1 VRPSYLLR
9 RRFGSHKIGSAHR
22 VNMEGEKRPDAERR
36 CDRNHAHEVD
46 IAWLKCKTCPG
57 FVQRRCDNCPKWVRE
72 KAFKRHECNVALR
85 EKVGDGVP
93 DSGKEEDGKDSSS
106 GEGGSDEEKEQQKRP
121 RSLRSKKEMA
131 LFDPLQLELEH
142 MAGRKKRKSESD
154 AKLGKAPEPV
164 VPPAPPK
171 RKVGRPKKAR
181 NGVAAK
187 KPAASPKRK
196 AVAPKS
202 KPRVARPSLMAQSKE
217 RGNDGGRNA
226 APSPSK
232 KTRTEGAGVA
242 PSPARAAPTTAAAA
256 VAQLL
261 GDEKVEPKE
270 LHDLPED
277 LWQDMLKGQKI
288 GVRHALRRMA
298 GRK

>member
-1 VRPSYLLR
+1 
-9 RRFGSHKIGSAHR
+9 
-22 VNMEGEKRPDAERR
+22 VNVEGEKRPQAERR
-36 CDRNHAHEVD
+36 CCGNPAHEVD
-46 IAWLKCKTCPG
+46 IVWLECKSCKSS
-57 FVQRRCDNCPKWVRE
+57 VQRKCGKCLKWVGE
-72 KAFKRHECNVALR
+72 SFFPSHDCKRPR
-85 EKVGDGVP
+85 QEKVLDVAS
-93 DSGKEEDGKDSSS
+93 DSGKEEDSSSS
-106 GEGGSDEEKEQQKRP
+106 GKGGGDDEEKEQQQKRP
-121 RSLRSKKEMA
+121 RSHRSKKEVSRY
-131 LFDPLQLELEH
+131 DPFQLELEH
-142 MAGRKKRKSESD
+142 EAGRKKRKSESD
-154 AKLGKAPEPV
+154 AKLGKAPKPV
-164 VPPAPPK
+164 VPPVAPK
-171 RKVGRPKKAR
+171 RKVGWPKNAR

-196 AVAPKS
+196 AAPKS
-202 KPRVARPSLMAQSKE
+202 TPRVARASLVALAKLGE
-217 RGNDGGRNA
+217 KNDAGRNA

-242 PSPARAAPTTAAAA
+242 SSPARAAPTTAAAA

-277 LWQDMLKGQKI
+277 LWQDLLKGQKI